1 MSTPY
6 FPLGKNLPI
15 PLSPN
20 FFFNILGPNEAKD
33 RAWGSA
39 CRYVDHHRDSAYF
52 PLRSEGSL
60 DIHVYFDDG
69 DVRVVGCETV
79 YFWHRA
85 LTWLAPRG
93 PELQEKVLRA
103 TESLDKGGRAVLV
116 HGGLLRLFWGKNNP
130 QGFPWGLSTSP
141 SEVVMTSEA

>member
-6 FPLGKNLPI
+6 FPLEQNPLI

-20 FFFNILGPNEAKD
+20 FFFDILGLDKAHD
-33 RAWGSA
+33 RAWGSVY
-39 CRYVDHHRDSAYF
+39 RYVDHHRDSAYF
-52 PLRSEGSL
+52 PLSSEGSL
-60 DIHVYFDDG
+60 GIHVYFDDG

-85 LTWLAPRG
+85 LTRLAPG
-93 PELQEKVLRA
+93 CPELQEKVLRA

-116 HGGLLRLFWGKNNP
+116 HGGLLMAVFGGKTTP
-130 QGFPWGLSTSP
+130 KVSP
-141 SEVVMTSEA
+141 GG